1 MALALAPPAPDAEV
15 GAQPADN
22 PVSQARRAVLDLV
35 VPQVALD
42 LVVPQVALDLVV
54 PQVAL
59 DLVGRAD
66 LGSDGLEARDSIVV
80 QHGSRRTSQCRLVY
94 PIC

>member
-42 LVVPQVALDLVV
+42 LV
-54 PQVAL
+54 
-59 DLVGRAD
+59 GRAD
-66 LGSDGLEARDSIVV
+66 LGSDGLEARDSVV
-80 QHGSRRTSQCRLVY
+80 AQHGSRRTSQCRLVY

>member
-42 LVVPQVALDLVV
+42 LVVPQVALDLV
-54 PQVAL
+54 
-59 DLVGRAD
+59 GRAD
-66 LGSDGLEARDSIVV
+66 LGSDGLEARDSVV
-80 QHGSRRTSQCRLVY
+80 AQHGSRRTSQCRLVY